1 MPHAENFIS
10 SHPGSAARYGTP
22 TCFNCH
28 VLDNCQACHEQ
39 HAAGDPRAHSLF
51 NGIRYSPRPR
61 VKGTLTASPAVIK

>member
-1 MPHAENFIS
+1 MPHPQHFIA
-10 SHPGSAARYGTP
+10 SHPEQAERYGTP

-51 NGIRYSPRPR
+51 NGLKYTPPPRA
-61 VKGTLTASPAVIK
+61 TSTATPVPGSEQ